1 MVLTRSSPCDQVST
15 FFTAKPT
22 FDTHLCTRN
31 FASSGLYSK
40 FRNDRAPAY
49 TIGRAHRYSSPTF
62 EVFLFFFDFSASVS
76 IFFAPSTSFSVRRAA
91 RYRSRRLGAPFTFAP
106 PGPVTSTAFGFS
118 SLVSISYS
126 TSSPY
131 ERVITIRHR
140 QSRARAL
147 KKSPRWVSAPAPPPR
162 PA

>member
-1 MVLTRSSPCDQVST
+1 
-15 FFTAKPT
+15 
-22 FDTHLCTRN
+22 
-31 FASSGLYSK
+31 
-40 FRNDRAPAY
+40 
-49 TIGRAHRYSSPTF
+49 
-62 EVFLFFFDFSASVS
+62 LFFYDFSASVS

-147 KKSPRWVSAPAPPPR
+147 KKFPRWVSAPAPPPR
-162 PA
+162 PAEERSRYALNERTSHSDRNPVVLMPV